1 MSKVEYDDHFERLWL
16 ENKHRLLKEDREY
29 RDVVDSYKM
38 SSGADWLLFGIP
50 AVVGI
55 ASFEM
60 LTFDS
65 EMMRWLISALITIA
79 AFVLSVFVK
88 SLIVGGKSVTEIE
101 KRIKNDYYKKYKETE
116 KS

>member
-1 MSKVEYDDHFERLWL
+1 MSINNDERFECLWQ

-29 RDVVDSYKM
+29 RDTVDSYKM

-60 LTFDS
+60 LSFDG
-65 EMMRWLISALITIA
+65 EMLRWLVSALITIA
-79 AFVLSVFVK
+79 AFVLSVFIK
-88 SLIVGGKSVTEIE
+88 SLIVGGKSLTEIE
-101 KRIKNDYYKKYKETE
+101 SRIKEEYYKKYKEKE
-116 KS
+116 EQ